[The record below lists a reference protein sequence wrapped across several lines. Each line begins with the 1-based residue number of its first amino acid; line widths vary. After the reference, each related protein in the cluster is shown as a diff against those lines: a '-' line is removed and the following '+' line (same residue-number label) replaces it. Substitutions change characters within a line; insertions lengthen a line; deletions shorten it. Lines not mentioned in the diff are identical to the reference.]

1 MPDVKTLFEYEME
14 KLQNRENLN
23 YRDLDIKLEYIYH
36 TSWAAK
42 LFMEL
47 STHDKKMSPKR
58 ETKIAHDFKKA
69 RQRYFCLH
77 LMYLIRNA
85 CFYSPLKMTLS
96 DIFYVRHSDVDYSFN
111 MMSRLGVPQSL
122 PTVRKRHTETAHSRN
137 VEEEIKALRNVSWTY
152 MWDNFNKTHGSNS
165 VIYGDHHTNSIEVMN
180 HAALA
185 LPPTKSCPHEAC
197 KHECKTNCF
206 WQKEKP
212 TKDINFN
219 DIYLNKK
226 EVQAKSNFTK
236 RRPVFFL

>member
-1 MPDVKTLFEYEME
+1 MP
-14 KLQNRENLN
+14 
-23 YRDLDIKLEYIYH
+23 I
-36 TSWAAK
+36 
-42 LFMEL
+42 
-47 STHDKKMSPKR
+47 
-58 ETKIAHDFKKA
+58 
-69 RQRYFCLH
+69 
-77 LMYLIRNA
+77 
-85 CFYSPLKMTLS
+85 
-96 DIFYVRHSDVDYSFN
+96 
-111 MMSRLGVPQSL
+111 
-122 PTVRKRHTETAHSRN
+122 VRKRQTETAHSRD
-137 VEEEIKALRNVSWTY
+137 VEEEIKAFGNASWTY

-165 VIYGDHHTNSIEVMN
+165 AVYGDHHTNSIEVMN
-180 HAALA
+180 CAALA